1 MKSIIKNWMKEMP
14 IPVKDLTESLFYLF
28 PPSLRYGKTYS
39 EALAFFQ
46 QTESWN
52 QEQFRAYQNQ
62 KLRQLIRHV
71 YEKVPYY
78 QKILHERRLSP
89 SDINTVDDLNKLPF
103 LTKEIAREKLGELL
117 VTDIKPSQTEF
128 WQTSGTSEPPLRLAL
143 DKSTVAWER
152 AEAMRR
158 LLWLGYMEGNRLA
171 LVRGAPLTD
180 PKRIFK
186 YLSFKKELRI
196 SLTRS
201 DERSLFIA
209 ASELRKFEP
218 DFITGWPSCIFL
230 LASWMKRNNFKIPS
244 PKYILTSSENLYPH
258 YKTEIESVFGAK
270 VIDSYGQNELVATAV
285 QCSHGKGYHCVMEMG
300 IIELIPYKEPFY
312 EIVGTG
318 FCSPSMPL
326 IRYRTGDLAIPSA
339 LPCICGRATPTLA
352 TVVGKT
358 SDLVIK
364 VSGDDLFTN
373 EPHLA
378 LYRFEDIREAQIVM
392 GADESIRVLVVPW
405 ESISAETISKLTEH
419 LKEIFGPASS
429 RLKVEV
435 VSEILTAPSGKRQF
449 VVARSRD
456 L

>member
-1 MKSIIKNWMKEMP
+1 MKSIIKNIMKET
-14 IPVKDLTESLFYLF
+14 PVPVRDFTESLFYLL

-39 EALAFFQ
+39 EALSFFQ
-46 QTESWN
+46 QTENWN
-52 QEQFRAYQNQ
+52 LEQFRAYQNQ
-62 KLRQLIRHV
+62 RLRRLISHA

-78 QKILHERRLSP
+78 RSVMQQSHLTP
-89 SDINTVDDLNKLPF
+89 SDINTVDDLKLLPY
-103 LTKEIAREKLGELL
+103 LTKDIARERIDDLL
-117 VTDIKPSQTEF
+117 ASDIKRSKTEF
-128 WQTSGTSEPPLRLAL
+128 WHTSGTSEPPLKLVL

-158 LLWLGYMEGNRLA
+158 LLWLGYTDGNRLA
-171 LVRGAPLTD
+171 IVRGAPLTN
-180 PKRIFK
+180 PNKIFK
-186 YLSFKKELRI
+186 YLSFNRELRI
-196 SLTRS
+196 SLMRS
-201 DERSLFIA
+201 DERSLFII
-209 ASELRKFEP
+209 ASELKKFEP

-230 LASWMKRNNFKIPS
+230 LASWMKRNNFRIPS

-258 YKTEIESVFGAK
+258 YKKEIESFFGAR

-285 QCSHGKGYHCVMEMG
+285 QCSHGKGYHSVMEMG
-300 IIELIPYKEPFY
+300 ITELIPFREPFY
-312 EIVGTG
+312 EIVGTS

-364 VSGDDLFTN
+364 VSGEDFFTN

-378 LYRFEDIREAQIVM
+378 LYRYDEIREAQIVM
-392 GADESIRVLVVPW
+392 GSDDGIRVLVVPW
-405 ESISAETISKLTEH
+405 DSISADTISRLTDD
-419 LKEIFGPASS
+419 LKELFGSSSS
-429 RLKVEV
+429 RLSVEV
-435 VSEILTAPSGKRQF
+435 VSEIAAAPSGKRQF

>member
-1 MKSIIKNWMKEMP
+1 MKSIIKNIMKET
-14 IPVKDLTESLFYLF
+14 PVPVRDFTESLFYLL

-39 EALAFFQ
+39 EALSFFQ
-46 QTESWN
+46 QTENWN
-52 QEQFRAYQNQ
+52 LEQFRAYQNQ
-62 KLRQLIRHV
+62 RLRRLISHA

-78 QKILHERRLSP
+78 RSVMQQSHLTP
-89 SDINTVDDLNKLPF
+89 SDINTVDDLKLLPY
-103 LTKEIAREKLGELL
+103 LTKDIARERIDDLL
-117 VTDIKPSQTEF
+117 ASDIKRSKTEF
-128 WQTSGTSEPPLRLAL
+128 WHTSGTSEPPLKLVL

-158 LLWLGYMEGNRLA
+158 LLWLGYTDGNRLA
-171 LVRGAPLTD
+171 IVRGAPLTN
-180 PKRIFK
+180 PNRIFK
-186 YLSFKKELRI
+186 YLSFRRELRI

-201 DERSLFIA
+201 DERSLFIV
-209 ASELRKFEP
+209 ASELKKFEP

-230 LASWMKRNNFKIPS
+230 LASWMKRNNFRIPS

-258 YKTEIESVFGAK
+258 YKKEIESFFGAR

-285 QCSHGKGYHCVMEMG
+285 QCSHGKGYHSVMEMG
-300 IIELIPYKEPFY
+300 IMELIPFREPFY
-312 EIVGTG
+312 EIVGTS

-364 VSGDDLFTN
+364 VSGEDFFTN

-378 LYRFEDIREAQIVM
+378 LYRYDEIREAQIVM
-392 GADESIRVLVVPW
+392 GSDDGIRVLVVPW
-405 ESISAETISKLTEH
+405 DSISADTISRLTDD
-419 LKEIFGPASS
+419 LKELFGSSSS
-429 RLKVEV
+429 RLSVEV
-435 VSEILTAPSGKRQF
+435 VSEIAAAPSGKRQF